1 MFICKILSAGFVCY
15 LAMSFGVMTN
25 SKSKNWCDLFKRV
38 YYVIGLSKSTVGL
51 NN

>member
-1 MFICKILSAGFVCY
+1 MPDCK
-15 LAMSFGVMTN
+15 FGVKTN

-38 YYVIGLSKSTVGL
+38 YYIIGLSKSTVGL

>member
-1 MFICKILSAGFVCY
+1 MPDCK
-15 LAMSFGVMTN
+15 FGVITN
-25 SKSKNWCDLFKRV
+25 SKSKNWCDLFKHV